1 VQDDQRYTIC
11 LQEYHFRS
19 AERIFSLPAGALDE
33 LRRNSIVATSGRDV
47 LEEYLS
53 SSQNLTAQVE
63 GRLEYR

>member
-1 VQDDQRYTIC
+1 MISATRSACRSTT
-11 LQEYHFRS
+11 FSS

-53 SSQNLTAQVE
+53 TSQNLTAQVE